1 MAYDPITL
9 GILWNR
15 LISITDEIVA
25 SLVRTSF
32 STVVRE
38 SYDLSCVLLDA
49 RGHSLA
55 QGSWSGTAFVGTI
68 PKTVRHLLKRF
79 PPETLKP
86 GDVLATNDPWLG
98 TGHLFDI
105 TVTRPVFRKS
115 RLLGFT
121 TTVTHLPDIGGR
133 GFSSNAREVY
143 EEGLRLVPCK
153 LYDRGKP
160 VAAMFE
166 LIRSNVRVADQVI
179 GDINANIT
187 ANELGSA
194 RLLTFMDE
202 YGIEDLSSL
211 SDSILSHSEQAMRA
225 EIAKIPPGT
234 YTNTVMA
241 EGVDGDITIA
251 CRIDVSGDRISIDYA
266 GSSPQS
272 SFAINTPFC
281 YTYAFTAY
289 ALKCLTI
296 PDIPN
301 NEGAFRPVVAS
312 APTGSILNPT
322 FPAATGGRHA
332 LGHFVPT
339 AIFGALQSVL
349 PERVLAD
356 PGLINLIRFYGRNL
370 QGERFSTVY
379 FASGGMG
386 AHAHGDGLTATPAP
400 SNICSTPVEIFETL
414 TGILVSRRAIRPD
427 SGGRGRH
434 RGGHGQ
440 EIQFVNATDHP
451 VSLSLFANRT
461 RFAARGFQGGCDGA
475 PRLVLLNGQ
484 PVDPKSQQELA
495 PGETVDFAEA
505 GGGGFGPPE
514 GRDPSVIAR
523 DERGAMVKA
532 GTV

>member
-1 MAYDPITL
+1 MAYDAITL

-38 SYDLSCVLLDA
+38 SYDLSCVLLDS
-49 RGHSLA
+49 RGQSLA

-68 PKTVRHLLKRF
+68 PRTVRHLLSRF

-115 RLLGFT
+115 RLIGFT

-153 LYDRGKP
+153 LFERGTP
-160 VAAMFE
+160 VLAMFE
-166 LIRSNVRVADQVI
+166 LIRANVRVPDQVI

-194 RLLTFMDE
+194 RLLAFMAE
-202 YGIEDLSSL
+202 YQVEDLSSL
-211 SDSILSHSEQAMRA
+211 SDAILSHSEDAMRK
-225 EIAKIPPGT
+225 EITKIPDGR
-234 YTNTVMA
+234 YTHTINA
-241 EGVDGDITIA
+241 EGVDGDLTIA
-251 CRIDVSGDRISIDYA
+251 CTIDVADDQIKIDYS

-312 APTGSILNPT
+312 APAGCVLNPN
-322 FPAATGGRHA
+322 FPSATGGRHA
-332 LGHFVPT
+332 LGHFIPT
-339 AIFGALQSVL
+339 AIFGALQAVL
-349 PERVLAD
+349 PGRVLAD
-356 PGLINLIRFYGRNL
+356 PGLINLIRFYGRKPE
-370 QGERFSTVY
+370 GERFSTVY

-386 AHAHGDGLTATPAP
+386 AHAQADGLTATPAP
-400 SNICSTPVEIFETL
+400 SNICSTPVEVFESV
-414 TGILVSRRAIRPD
+414 TGVLVRRRAIRPG
-427 SGGRGRH
+427 SGGLGRY

-440 EIQFVNATDHP
+440 ELLFENMTGHTLSV
-451 VSLSLFANRT
+451 SLFANRT
-461 RFAARGFQGGCDGA
+461 RFAARGFQGGSDGA
-475 PRLVLLNGQ
+475 LREVLLDGE
-484 PVDPKSQQELA
+484 PVDPKSQQELP
-495 PGETVDFAEA
+495 PGSTVQFAEA
-505 GGGGFGPPE
+505 GGGGFGNPNERSPE
-514 GRDPSVIAR
+514 LIEQDRYLGLSGVA
-523 DERGAMVKA
+523 AN
-532 GTV
+532 